1 LPDLPI
7 DLNIQDVQQQG
18 AEPQLQHHKEQNLV
32 SSSSEPELKEINA
45 DRTDLQ
51 RDTQGNLLKKSRI
64 KMPPSHNSS
73 IFEVAV

>member
-1 LPDLPI
+1 MTTTVCPI
-7 DLNIQDVQQQG
+7 YRFDFNIQDVQQQG

-51 RDTQGNLLKKSRI
+51 RDTQGSLLKKSRI
-64 KMPPSHNSS
+64 KMPL
-73 IFEVAV
+73 AL

>member
-1 LPDLPI
+1 MTTTICPI
-7 DLNIQDVQQQG
+7 YRLDFKIQDVQQQG

-51 RDTQGNLLKKSRI
+51 RDTQGSLLKKSRI
-64 KMPPSHNSS
+64 KMPPSP
-73 IFEVAV
+73 